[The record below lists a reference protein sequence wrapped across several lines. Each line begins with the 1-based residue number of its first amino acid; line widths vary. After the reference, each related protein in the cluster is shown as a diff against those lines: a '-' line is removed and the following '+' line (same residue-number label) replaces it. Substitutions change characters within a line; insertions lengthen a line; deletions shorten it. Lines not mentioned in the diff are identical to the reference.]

1 MAGAETAKMLAMQIT
16 PRISQFPLRRM
27 AIDGMYVAVF
37 NVFCAVLITYV
48 FGGGR
53 NFGVNLVV
61 SMCIGTITWLLID
74 VARLSIWGEQR
85 KTNWFLFV
93 PILAAAVVAGVFLGS
108 HLAAWLLG
116 MRINIA
122 NSISGER
129 GVSALLFTVFA
140 TGAAT
145 VFFAGRDRLL
155 QARAEAA
162 LEKARA
168 EAVERQALQ
177 AQLQRLQAQIEPH
190 MLFNTLANLQGLIAL
205 DPVRAQAMLDQLITY
220 LRATLS
226 AARAERTTLGQEFA
240 LLDAYLGLMSV
251 RMGARL
257 SYNLDL
263 PDSLRNLELPPM
275 LLQPLVENAIAHGL
289 EPNVAGGHVQ
299 VTARAADGGLELLVS
314 DTGRGLDAGP
324 GKPGTGL
331 GLVNIRERLR
341 GLYGERA
348 SFSLDAAP
356 QGALARIILP
366 A

>member
-1 MAGAETAKMLAMQIT
+1 MQI
-16 PRISQFPLRRM
+16 ISRFPLRRI
-27 AIDGMYVAVF
+27 ATDGMYVAAF
-37 NVFCAVLITYV
+37 NVLCAVLITFV

-53 NFGVNLVV
+53 HFGVNLVV
-61 SMCIGTITWLLID
+61 SMCIGTTTWLLIEL
-74 VARLSIWGEQR
+74 ARQLFWGGEKKVHWLS
-85 KTNWFLFV
+85 FLPV
-93 PILAAAVVAGVFLGS
+93 LAVGVVAGVFIGS
-108 HLAAWLLG
+108 HAAAWMLG
-116 MRINIA
+116 ANTNIMRA
-122 NSISGER
+122 ISGER
-129 GVSALLFTVFA
+129 GISALLFTIFA
-140 TGAAT
+140 TGLVTA
-145 VFFAGRDRLL
+145 FFNGRDRLL

-162 LEKARA
+162 MEKARA

-177 AQLQRLQAQIEPH
+177 AQLQLLQAQIEPH

-205 DPVRAQAMLDQLITY
+205 DPVRAQTMLDQLITY

-257 SYNLDL
+257 SYRLEL
-263 PDSLRNLELPPM
+263 PDELRSTALPPM
-275 LLQPLVENAIAHGL
+275 LLQPLVENAIAHGV

-299 VTARAADGGLELLVS
+299 VTARALDGGLELLVS

-331 GLVNIRERLR
+331 GLANTRERLA

-348 SFSLDAAP
+348 SLYLDAAP
-356 QGALARIILP
+356 QGAVARIILP

>member
-1 MAGAETAKMLAMQIT
+1 MQTIT
-16 PRISQFPLRRM
+16 RQFHFPLRRM
-27 AIDGMYVAVF
+27 ATDGLYVAVF
-37 NVFCAVLITYV
+37 NVLCAVLITFV
-48 FGGGR
+48 FGSGR
-53 NFGVNLVV
+53 QFGVNLVV
-61 SMCIGTITWLLID
+61 SMCIGIITWLLID
-74 VARLSIWGEQR
+74 ATRLSIWGEQR
-85 KTNWFLFV
+85 RTNWFLFV
-93 PILAAAVVAGVFLGS
+93 PVLAAGVVAGVFLGS

-116 MRINIA
+116 MRINIT
-122 NSISGER
+122 NSFSGER
-129 GVSALLFTVFA
+129 GTSAFLFTIFA

-162 LEKARA
+162 MAKARA
-168 EAVERQALQ
+168 EAVQRQALQ
-177 AQLQRLQAQIEPH
+177 AQLQLLQAQIEPH

-257 SYNLDL
+257 SYGLEL
-263 PDSLRNLELPPM
+263 PDGLRDLELPPM
-275 LLQPLVENAIAHGL
+275 LLQPLVENAIAHGV

-299 VTARAADGGLELLVS
+299 VTARAVDGGLELLVS

-331 GLVNIRERLR
+331 GLVNIRERLL

-348 SFSLDAAP
+348 SLSLDAAP
-356 QGALARIILP
+356 QGALARIFLP